1 VVEKNGYFRSLEA
14 EMKTLVVA
22 LFSLC
27 AVLIPS
33 ARAQSGLPLKLVQT
47 IPLPDA
53 EGYLDHMAV
62 DLKGQRLFLPVEQQ
76 KGIEVIDVR
85 AGKVIHT
92 ITGFGKYPRKTVFLP
107 DTDQIWVDDGD
118 GTVKV
123 FNGNTYQLVKTIP
136 LYEANDKPD
145 PSLIPDNGLYDAS
158 SGRFYIAITFDYL
171 NRANVKQGATGD
183 VAIVDTKA
191 GKFLG
196 AIKVNATDPAGMEV
210 DPAQEKMFVILGDTA
225 EVAEIDLEKQK
236 VIATW
241 PITGGPQPHTM
252 SQDVT
257 HHRLFIGSRV
267 KPGHLYEPGKM
278 VVMDS
283 ETGKVIQALDSV
295 GGADEIQ
302 YDAAS
307 QRVYLSGSTGYVD
320 VFKQLDPDHYKLIG
334 KVPTG
339 ALAKTG
345 FLVPEWKR
353 YYSAVPRHI
362 VLTPPIPQSEEAV
375 VENAKIMVFDVVE

>member
-1 VVEKNGYFRSLEA
+1 
-14 EMKTLVVA
+14 MKSVRVA
-22 LFSLC
+22 LLLTC
-27 AVLIPS
+27 AAVVP
-33 ARAQSGLPLKLVQT
+33 AVRAQSGLPLKLAQA

-85 AGKVIHT
+85 AGKVVHT
-92 ITGFGKYPRKTVFLP
+92 ITGFGKFPRKTVYLP
-107 DTDQIWVDDGD
+107 ESNQIWVDDGD
-118 GTVKV
+118 GTCKV
-123 FNGNTYQLVKTIP
+123 FDASNYQLLKTIP
-136 LYEANDKPD
+136 LYEPGAPPD
-145 PSLIPDNGLYDAS
+145 PSLVPDNGKYDPVS
-158 SGRFYIAITFDYL
+158 RRFYIAITFDYL
-171 NRANVKQGATGD
+171 NRAHVKQEATGF

-191 GKFLG
+191 GKYLG
-196 AIKVNATDPAGMEV
+196 DIKVDATDPAGIEI
-210 DPAQEKMFVILGDTA
+210 DPSQTRMFVILGDTA
-225 EVAEIDLEKQK
+225 EVAAIDIEKHK
-236 VIATW
+236 VIAKW

-252 SQDVT
+252 SQDGA

-283 ETGKVIQALDSV
+283 DTGKVVQALDSV

-307 QRVYLSGSTGYVD
+307 RRVYLSGSTGFVD
-320 VFKQLDPDHYKLIG
+320 VFKQLDPDHYQLLA

-353 YYSAVPRHI
+353 YFSAVPKHI

-375 VENAKIMVFDVVE
+375 VESAKILVYDVVP

>member
-1 VVEKNGYFRSLEA
+1 
-14 EMKTLVVA
+14 MKTIFAFFL
-22 LFSLC
+22 LC
-27 AVLIPS
+27 WSVLAAPAAPS
-33 ARAQSGLPLKLVQT
+33 QSSLPLKQVRS

-92 ITGFGKYPRKTVFLP
+92 ITGFGKYPRKTIYLP
-107 DTDQIWVDDGD
+107 ESNQIWVDDGD
-118 GTVKV
+118 GTCKV
-123 FNGNTYQLVKTIP
+123 FAGDSYELIQTIK
-136 LYEANDKPD
+136 LYEPNALPD
-145 PSLIPDNGLYDAS
+145 PSLIPDNGKYDPAS
-158 SGRFYIAITFDYL
+158 HRFYIAITFDYL
-171 NRANVKQGATGD
+171 NRAVVKQGATGSI
-183 VAIVDTKA
+183 AIVDTKA
-191 GKFLG
+191 GKYLG
-196 AIKVNATDPAGMEV
+196 QIPVDATDPAGIEV
-210 DPAQEKMFVILGDTA
+210 DPSESRMFVILGDTGQ
-225 EVAEIDLEKQK
+225 VAAIDLEKRK

-252 SQDVT
+252 SQDQA

-283 ETGKVIQALDSV
+283 ETGKVVQALDSV

-302 YDAAS
+302 YDPAS
-307 QRVYLSGSTGYVD
+307 RRIYLSGSTGFVD
-320 VFKQLDPDHYKLIG
+320 VFQQLDPDHYQLLA

-345 FLVPEWKR
+345 LFVPEWKR
-353 YYSAVPRHI
+353 YFSAVPKHI

-375 VENAKIMVFDVVE
+375 IESAKILVYDVAP

>member
-1 VVEKNGYFRSLEA
+1 
-14 EMKTLVVA
+14 MKTVLAV

-27 AVLIPS
+27 VVLVPS
-33 ARAQSGLPLKLVQT
+33 ARSQSGLPLKLVQT

-53 EGYLDHMAV
+53 QGYLDHMAV

-92 ITGFGKYPRKTVFLP
+92 ITGFGKYPRKTVYLP
-107 DTDQIWVDDGD
+107 ETNQIWVDDGD
-118 GTVKV
+118 GTCKV
-123 FNGNTYQLVKTIP
+123 FSGDTYELLKTIP
-136 LYEANDKPD
+136 LYNANSPPD
-145 PSLIPDNGLYDAS
+145 PSLIPDNGTYDPVS
-158 SGRFYIAITFDYL
+158 HRFYIAITFDYL
-171 NRANVKQGATGD
+171 NRANVKQGATGS
-183 VAIVDTKA
+183 VAIVDTKT
-191 GKFLG
+191 GKYLG
-196 AIKVNATDPAGMEV
+196 DVKMDATDPAGMEI
-210 DPAQEKMFVILGDTA
+210 DPSHKKMFVILGDTA
-225 EVAEIDLEKQK
+225 QVAVVDLENRK
-236 VIATW
+236 VIANW

-252 SQDVT
+252 SQDAA
-257 HHRLFIGSRV
+257 HHLLFIGSRV
-267 KPGHLYEPGKM
+267 RSGHLYEPGKM

-283 ETGKVIQALDSV
+283 ETGRVIQALDSV

-307 QRVYLSGSTGYVD
+307 RRIYLSGSTGYVD

-345 FLVPEWKR
+345 LLVPEWKR
-353 YYSAVPRHI
+353 YYSADPKHI

-375 VENAKIMVFDVVE
+375 VESAKILVFDVMP

>member
-1 VVEKNGYFRSLEA
+1 
-14 EMKTLVVA
+14 MKTPLAAVSLV
-22 LFSLC
+22 C
-27 AVLIPS
+27 LILTPA
-33 ARAQSGLPLKLVQT
+33 ARAQSGLPLKLVQS

-53 EGYLDHMAV
+53 EGYLDHMVA

-92 ITGFGKYPRKTVFLP
+92 IKGFGKYPRKTVYLP
-107 DTDQIWVDDGD
+107 ASNEIWVDDGD
-118 GTVKV
+118 GTCKV
-123 FNGNTYQLVKTIP
+123 FSGETYQLIKTIP
-136 LYEANDKPD
+136 LYDPNSPPD
-145 PSLIPDNGLYDAS
+145 SSLIPDNGKYDPAS
-158 SGRFYIAITFDYL
+158 GIFYIAITFDYL
-171 NRANVKQGATGD
+171 NRANVKQEATGS
-183 VAIVDTKA
+183 VAMVDTKA

-196 AIKVNATDPAGMEV
+196 QIPVDATDPAGMEV
-210 DPAQEKMFVILGDTA
+210 DPSGKKLFVILGDKA
-225 EVAEIDLEKQK
+225 QVAVVDLEKRK

-252 SQDVT
+252 SQDEA

-283 ETGKVIQALDSV
+283 ETGKVVQALDSV

-302 YDAAS
+302 YDAAGK
-307 QRVYLSGSTGYVD
+307 RVYLSGSTGYVD
-320 VFKQLDPDHYKLIG
+320 VFKQLDPDHYQLLA

-353 YYSAVPRHI
+353 YYSADPKHI

-375 VENAKIMVFDVVE
+375 VESAKILVFDVMP